1 MTSRVSGH
9 GHIKLDTMVKALER
23 HVIKHCALPISVCPR
38 SLHCQLVFALEACT
52 AKSMLQLF
60 KVKLLQGDSRIAGAD
75 VSPVQAWHPAM

>member
-1 MTSRVSGH
+1 
-9 GHIKLDTMVKALER
+9 MVKSSLIQWLEALER
-23 HVIKHCALPISVCPR
+23 QDMSASIV
-38 SLHCQLVFALEACT
+38 HCQLVFALEACT